1 MPTFN
6 DNLLLLFDE
15 GDAGLLRFGPVLNTL
30 VNSGFLMDLVSW
42 GIGSDFPAKDV
53 KIFVL
58 NSLLREFEFLISQ
71 AKQQLLYSN
80 GITQPLLKLL
90 DQCPVVSLSL
100 SRLLH
105 TLCVL
110 MCRDPLLLEFTKQVN
125 VYSAHVCFA
134 FLGFSLLNESNWS
147 NVSTVSRD
155 VTRNEYLIFSN
166 LVPLLHLQGPVGN
179 HARDALLLILAL
191 SDRDPEVAAYLTS
204 QSDICP
210 VCFPVDETKVLATGL
225 SAHYSCLP
233 KRLVLNGSDGYPSGG
248 DRGRSTETL
257 RVHGAGWHRITKPE
271 WSACEPLVQFLQT
284 LDFCNLAIR
293 KTVDEVTAAEAYL
306 ELFLRRL
313 TEPALIG
320 LFLRF
325 IVASDQDSSSVL
337 SSLITRINASSTLG
351 LVTLS
356 LFRTILNLNC
366 EDVMFLVVF
375 QYINGLDFAPKRVV
389 SGCLTSCSGKDN
401 SKYISDPDNDYWLAS
416 AQRFLRLSAWC
427 TRFAGAGDT
436 NSQSEDNSTQ
446 YPPPNRLATCLLD
459 SHRLIKSRTS
469 STGVWSADYSVV
481 TSPHPNHTNDPPN
494 APLHSTPIR
503 TLMTSSL
510 CNKVQ
515 TDRQPESS
523 LIDRYKSE
531 SNIYQL

>member
-1 MPTFN
+1 
-6 DNLLLLFDE
+6 
-15 GDAGLLRFGPVLNTL
+15 
-30 VNSGFLMDLVSW
+30 MDLVSW

-110 MCRDPLLLEFTKQVN
+110 MCRDPLLLEFTKQV
-125 VYSAHVCFA
+125 
-134 FLGFSLLNESNWS
+134 
-147 NVSTVSRD
+147 SRD

-210 VCFPVDETKVLATGL
+210 VLATGL

-293 KTVDEVTAAEAYL
+293 ISHPSVRKDLLFYIYSGFLMSVLRSALNQKTVDEVTAAEAYL

-337 SSLITRINASSTLG
+337 SSLITRINASSTDQTDETRRLG